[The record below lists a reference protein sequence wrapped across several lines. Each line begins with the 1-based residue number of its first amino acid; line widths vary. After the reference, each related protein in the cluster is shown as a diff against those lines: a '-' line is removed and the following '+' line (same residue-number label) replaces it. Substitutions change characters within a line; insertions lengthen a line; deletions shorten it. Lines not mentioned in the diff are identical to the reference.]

1 MKKVFLSIAIFSA
14 LFISCSNDDD
24 SIEVMNNVEA
34 PATYEFARNG
44 NSTVNFEGQTTRIK
58 MAQELNSALRINTN
72 TAAQLL
78 GKFAHV
84 QGNADFTDAG
94 LNASDKNIRSKF
106 AASKDF
112 FASNT
117 TVSNVLK
124 SQMDTWISEQA
135 TIVFPNWNVTAT
147 AGTAGQIQ
155 QSGGGAIRYVNT
167 KGLELNQAIAKSL
180 IGGLMADQIINNYL
194 STSVLDEASNI
205 ENNNNGVLDDGTS
218 YTTMEHKWDEA
229 YGYLYGNEDNPAIPI
244 LDADSFLNTYL
255 NQVDADADFAGTAS
269 AIYNAFKLGR
279 AAIVAKNY
287 TLRDEQ
293 AKIIR
298 ENISKVIAVRAVYY
312 LQEGK
317 ASKADGDM
325 GKAFHGLSEG
335 YGFINSLQ
343 FTRQPNTNEP
353 YFTNTEVTAFLSQLI
368 TGNGLWDVTP
378 ATLDAMSATIAV
390 RFGFTVDAA
399 AN

>member
-1 MKKVFLSIAIFSA
+1 M
-14 LFISCSNDDD
+14 
-24 SIEVMNNVEA
+24 
-34 PATYEFARNG
+34 
-44 NSTVNFEGQTTRIK
+44 
-58 MAQELNSALRINTN
+58 
-72 TAAQLL
+72 
-78 GKFAHV
+78 
-84 QGNADFTDAG
+84 
-94 LNASDKNIRSKF
+94 
-106 AASKDF
+106 
-112 FASNT
+112 
-117 TVSNVLK
+117 
-124 SQMDTWISEQA
+124 
-135 TIVFPNWNVTAT
+135 
-147 AGTAGQIQ
+147 
-155 QSGGGAIRYVNT
+155 
-167 KGLELNQAIAKSL
+167 
-180 IGGLMADQIINNYL
+180 
-194 STSVLDEASNI
+194 
-205 ENNNNGVLDDGTS
+205 
-218 YTTMEHKWDEA
+218 
-229 YGYLYGNEDNPAIPI
+229 YGNEDNPAIPI

-293 AKIIR
+293 AQIIR

-325 GKAFHGLSEG
+325 AKAFHGLSEG

-353 YFTNTEVTAFLSQLI
+353 YFTNTEVTAFLSQLM